1 MAAYFCE
8 LLRPPSF
15 RIGCAALQIAHV
27 AEGRYDAYVELEL
40 SAWDAMAGL
49 LMVEEAGGRVW
60 PFPGPE
66 GMTKRSV
73 VVASAPGVAGA
84 LFEWVTSATRTAP

>member
-1 MAAYFCE
+1 
-8 LLRPPSF
+8 
-15 RIGCAALQIAHV
+15 LQIAHV

-49 LMVEEAGGRVW
+49 LMIEEAGGRVW

-66 GMTKRSV
+66 GLAKRSI
-73 VVASAPGVAGA
+73 VVASAGGIADE
-84 LFEWVTSATRTAP
+84 LFGLVRRL